1 MRLFLL
7 LKRDQSESVS
17 ELNCC
22 SYIMTKSLIGIGLR
36 QPHIREFLEK
46 KPDIGW
52 IEVHSENYMF
62 RGSPSHDALIRVRE
76 NYPVSL
82 HGIGMSLG
90 SASGLNQDYLVA
102 LKELVADIEPFLLSD
117 HLSWSNTGGYYMA
130 DLLPV
135 PYNNESLKIFEDN
148 INKAQ
153 DYLQRQIAFEN
164 PSTYFEYENSDY
176 DEPEFMNILAKKTG
190 AKILLDVNN
199 VYTSGLNNGWNNRQ
213 YIASL
218 DMEVIQEIH
227 VSGHSQKKV
236 EGSVEV
242 LYIDSHDNPVSGGV
256 WDLYK
261 LAIERFGN
269 TPTLMEWDSNMPN
282 LEKLILEAKKAEQYL
297 CVA

>member
-1 MRLFLL
+1 
-7 LKRDQSESVS
+7 
-17 ELNCC
+17 
-22 SYIMTKSLIGIGLR
+22 MTQSLIGIGLR

-52 IEVHSENYMF
+52 IEVHSENYMS
-62 RGSPSHDALIRVRE
+62 RGSPSHDALMKVRK
-76 NYPVSL
+76 NYHVSM

-90 SASGLNQDYLVA
+90 SAEGLNQDYLSS
-102 LKELVADIEPFLLSD
+102 LKDLIADIDPFLLSD

-164 PSTYFEYENSDY
+164 PSTYFEYETSDY

-199 VYTSGLNNGWNNRQ
+199 VYTSGINNSWNNEQ

-218 DMEVIQEIH
+218 DIGSVQEIH
-227 VSGHSQKKV
+227 VSGHSQKKI
-236 EGSVEV
+236 EGSTEV
-242 LYIDSHDNPVSGGV
+242 LYIDSHDNVVCDGV

-261 LAIERFGN
+261 LAIERFGA
-269 TPTLMEWDSNMPN
+269 TPTLMEWDSNIPS
-282 LEKLILEAKKAEQYL
+282 LEVLILEAKKAEQYIASAPKSL
-297 CVA
+297 FAKQKILLLKKESVNA